1 MSRDIFQRS
10 GLDLL
15 KRSLD
20 AYTLRQK
27 VIAENIA
34 HVETPGY
41 RTRSV
46 DFETRLA
53 AAMDKSPSSGALGLK
68 GTGDRHLPM
77 SQAPLPAAAVREES
91 ERALD
96 NGVNDVSMDLEM
108 AALAET
114 SLRHKLVTRILSMRY
129 QALRNAVRGR
139 G

>member
-34 HVETPGY
+34 HAETPDY

-46 DFETRLA
+46 DFEARLNK
-53 AAMDKSPSSGALGLK
+53 AMSLSRPGEGVTMQ
-68 GTGDRHLPM
+68 GNNGRHLPQNQP
-77 SQAPLPAAAVREES
+77 SLPAALIRPDS
-91 ERALD
+91 DRALD
-96 NGVNDVSMDLEM
+96 NGVNDVNMDLEM

-114 SLRHKLVTRILSMRY
+114 SLRHKMVTRILSMRY
-129 QALRNAVRGR
+129 QNLRNAVRGR

>member
-20 AYTLRQK
+20 AYSLRQK

-41 RTRSV
+41 RARSV
-46 DFETRLA
+46 DFESRLSKAMEMSTR
-53 AAMDKSPSSGALGLK
+53 SGGPGIK
-68 GTGDRHLPM
+68 GSGDRHLPM
-77 SQAPLPAAAVREES
+77 DRGSLPAATIREGS

-96 NGVNDVSMDLEM
+96 NGINDVSMDLEM

-129 QALRNAVRGR
+129 QGLRNAIRGR

>member
-41 RTRSV
+41 RARSV

-53 AAMDKSPSSGALGLK
+53 EAMESSPASGALSMK

-77 SQAPLPAAAVREES
+77 SQTPLPGATVLEES

-96 NGVNDVSMDLEM
+96 NGINDVSLDLEM